1 MDIMELDITSK
12 VEGNRHIISVK
23 GEIDLYSS
31 TMLREYIF
39 TTIKQQPHILI
50 VDLDAVRYVDS
61 SGIATL
67 VEALQRTNTSDT
79 KFKVAGLSK
88 NVLEVFELLKLEK
101 VFDIYDSVDAALK
114 SGE

>member
-12 VEGNRHIISVK
+12 VEGNQHIISVK

-39 TTIKQQPHILI
+39 TTIKQQPQVLI
-50 VDLDAVRYVDS
+50 VDLDAVRYIDS
-61 SGIATL
+61 SGIATM
-67 VEALQRTNTSDT
+67 VEALQRANKSETQ
-79 KFKVAGLSK
+79 FKVAGLAK

-101 VFDIYDSVDAALK
+101 VFTIYDSIDEALN
-114 SGE
+114 SA